1 MHSKTNTP
9 RFNFA
14 FPNGLGAAQHEM
26 DRWFQRVFGEGSDQP
41 AKNAWPAPTALWED
55 EQAFHVDVDLPGVAA
70 DAVELVVHDGK
81 LNLSYERKGLENV
94 RVWHEERRY
103 GKFERQVSLPET
115 VDADS
120 IQAEVKDGQL
130 KITFAKKPE
139 AQPKKIAVKAV

>member
-1 MHSKTNTP
+1 MQSKTHSP

-14 FPNGLGAAQHEM
+14 NGMGAAQQEM
-26 DRWFQRVFGEGSDQP
+26 DRWFQRVFGDHEQP
-41 AKNAWPAPTALWED
+41 TKSTWAAPTALWED

-70 DAVELVVHDGK
+70 DGVELVAHEGK
-81 LNLSYERKGLENV
+81 LQISYERKPLENV

-103 GKFERQVSLPET
+103 GKFERQVTLPDT
-115 VDADS
+115 VDAES